1 MWVFLWFLK
10 SLVLNELSNAPSNC
24 RYKHMQSC
32 IGYIY
37 PIFPQCDFPEWI
49 FKCAFKGKVTLV
61 ACVRL
66 FSGASFLVS
75 QCKVTLVAFVGFFTN
90 MRFKMCFQITC
101 PNWCKVTLVAIFS
114 RVDFQMCP
122 QIACLNRGK
131 FILFAFMRS
140 VFKCLHEQMQSFI
153 GCIVRFLS
161 SVGFLIISQDPW
173 SYRCKIT

>member
-1 MWVFLWFLK
+1 MCATFLGSEFSSV
-10 SLVLNELSNAPSNC
+10 SLNWP
-24 RYKHMQSC
+24 
-32 IGYIY
+32 
-37 PIFPQCDFPEWI
+37 PE
-49 FKCAFKGKVTLV
+49 
-61 ACVRL
+61 
-66 FSGASFLVS
+66 S
-75 QCKVTLVAFVGFFTN
+75 QKITMVAFVGFFTN
-90 MRFKMCFQITC
+90 MRFNMCFQITC

-140 VFKCLHEQMQSFI
+140 IFKCLHEQMQSFI

-173 SYRCKIT
+173 SYRCKSHRLHLYDFFQNGFPNACLNFKEMQSYIVWFFSRVCFQMFP